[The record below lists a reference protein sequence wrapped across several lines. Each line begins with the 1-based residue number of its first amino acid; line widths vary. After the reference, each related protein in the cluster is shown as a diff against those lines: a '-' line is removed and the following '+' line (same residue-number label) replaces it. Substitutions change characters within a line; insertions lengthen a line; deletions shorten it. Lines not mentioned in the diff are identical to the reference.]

1 MSITFDQFAAV
12 EMRVGIVREAEAVP
26 KKDRLLRLVVE
37 FGEEK
42 RQIVA
47 GIRESFPDPTVLLGG
62 QFLFVT
68 NLEPR
73 SVGGVES
80 NGMILAVKNADGV
93 VGLLTPTGSSFGGSK
108 AG

>member
-1 MSITFDQFAAV
+1 MLLGVFGDEIRQL
-12 EMRVGIVREAEAVP
+12 VP
-26 KKDRLLRLVVE
+26 
-37 FGEEK
+37 GAP